1 MSDKVRRRDLLLG
14 AGVVGAAALPIGS
27 GPAVAQAPA
36 AKPAAPAAPPAP
48 AGYMFLKPSEQ
59 AFVEALVDHMIPADD
74 LTPSGTDIGVAVFID
89 RACADGWGRGERLY
103 LQGPWKVGAPNQ
115 GYQLPLTPAEFY
127 QQGIAASNAYCRKT
141 YGKAFDKIAAADKE
155 AFLKG
160 LQAGKIDL
168 VGVPARDFFDMIYQ
182 TVMEG
187 LFSDPIYGGNRDMA
201 GWRLVGFPGV
211 SANNAENIKTYNDGR
226 PFKAEPLGIADMS

>member
-14 AGVVGAAALPIGS
+14 AGVVGAAALPIA
-27 GPAVAQAPA
+27 GPAAAQAPA
-36 AKPAAPAAPPAP
+36 AKPPAAVHPAP

-59 AFVEALVDHMIPADD
+59 AFVEALVDHMIPADE

-89 RACADGWGRGERLY
+89 RACSGSWGRGDRLY
-103 LQGPWKVGAPNQ
+103 MQGPFKAGTANQ

-141 YGKAFDKIAAADKE
+141 YGKAFDRITAAEKE

-160 LQAGKIDL
+160 LQASKIEL
-168 VGVPARDFFDMIYQ
+168 AGVPGREFFDMVYQ

-187 LFSDPIYGGNRDMA
+187 LFADPIYGGNRDMV
-201 GWRLVGFPGV
+201 GWRMVGFPGV
-211 SANNAENIKTYNDGR
+211 SANNAENIKKYNDGM